1 MASGK
6 VTQHARQRLK
16 PEIRRERLLE
26 AAASVFAERGYEAAR
41 IEQVADA
48 AGVSP
53 GLLYRH
59 FAGKKDLYAE
69 LVQRADMELLEH
81 LAEAAAP
88 GPPSRS
94 RLEHGVDAVLAFI
107 EEHPDLWQMLARDV
121 VDPDIKALRDAA
133 HAHAVT
139 VVARQ
144 IELDPDFERQ
154 GVSDLGIERM
164 ATLIVGATT
173 SLAQWWTDHPGI
185 PRAEVLTTLMGVLWL
200 GFDRLREGERYQVDL
215 TPG

>member
-1 MASGK
+1 MSNA
-6 VTQHARQRLK
+6 TQPARQRLK
-16 PEIRRERLLE
+16 AEVRRERLLE

-41 IEQVADA
+41 IEQVAEA
-48 AGVSP
+48 ASVSP

-69 LVQRADMELLEH
+69 LVQRADTELLQH

-94 RLEHGVDAVLAFI
+94 RLEHGIDAVLAFI

-121 VDPDIKALRDAA
+121 VDPDIKVLRDAA

-139 VVARQ
+139 AVARQ
-144 IELDPDFERQ
+144 IELDPDFDRR
-154 GVSDLGIERM
+154 GVSDLGTERM

-185 PRAEVLTTLMGVLWL
+185 PRAEVLTSLMGVLWL

>member
-1 MASGK
+1 MGNA
-6 VTQHARQRLK
+6 TQPARQRLK
-16 PEIRRERLLE
+16 AEVRRERLLE

-41 IEQVADA
+41 IEQVAEA
-48 AGVSP
+48 ASVSP

-69 LVQRADMELLEH
+69 LVQRADTELLQH

-107 EEHPDLWQMLARDV
+107 EEHPDLWQMLVRDV

-144 IELDPDFERQ
+144 IELDPEFERR
-154 GVSDLGIERM
+154 GVSDLGTERM

-173 SLAQWWTDHPGI
+173 SLAQWWTDHPGT

-200 GFDRLREGERYQVDL
+200 GFDRLREGERYKVDL